1 LASVRG
7 VDDEVDR
14 VLLGVDDD
22 GNLEGWPDLA
32 GVPEC
37 DFWSGDLCSEVE
49 GLLVE
54 GFFLFSLT
62 QRQ

>member
-1 LASVRG
+1 MAGVRG
-7 VDDEVDR
+7 VDDKGEA
-14 VLLGVDDD
+14 VLLGVDND

-32 GVPEC
+32 GVPEY

-54 GFFLFSLT
+54 GFFLFSST
-62 QRQ
+62 RRQ